1 MKCIS
6 QVGRTFSILK
16 EHFDII
22 LKQKSSQLADKID
35 ILTAQIE
42 MQHLNRVEDRGHLKK
57 NFEKISLHDKLMSN
71 VEPAKTNVDYN
82 NDEEIKKPY
91 ALELTDEDKKNL
103 KIN

>member
-42 MQHLNRVEDRGHLKK
+42 M
-57 NFEKISLHDKLMSN
+57 
-71 VEPAKTNVDYN
+71 
-82 NDEEIKKPY
+82 
-91 ALELTDEDKKNL
+91 
-103 KIN
+103 

>member
-1 MKCIS
+1 
-6 QVGRTFSILK
+6 
-16 EHFDII
+16 
-22 LKQKSSQLADKID
+22 
-35 ILTAQIE
+35 
-42 MQHLNRVEDRGHLKK
+42 
-57 NFEKISLHDKLMSN
+57 MSN